1 MQAAAAAAASCR
13 RHLIGNRLLRLQLL
27 HLRVS
32 HGGVRDT
39 RWRGMQRQDVPGS
52 EARGSGGRPAS
63 EEIDRDYLEYNDP
76 ARLDYCVPWRGVR
89 RSRRRV
95 LRSRVPEWHLLTRHY
110 AWLELA
116 SCRR

>member
-1 MQAAAAAAASCR
+1 MFHEPFAGSKPQSILADLIQATLITPPTHSCR

-76 ARLDYCVPWRGVR
+76 ARLDYVDG
-89 RSRRRV
+89 
-95 LRSRVPEWHLLTRHY
+95 
-110 AWLELA
+110 
-116 SCRR
+116 

>member
-1 MQAAAAAAASCR
+1 MQAAAAAATLITPPTHSCR

-76 ARLDYCVPWRGVR
+76 ARVFPGEACDDLGGEFCEAEYQNGI
-89 RSRRRV
+89 
-95 LRSRVPEWHLLTRHY
+95 Y
-110 AWLELA
+110 
-116 SCRR
+116 